1 MNTRL
6 VLALKQ
12 ALGQIWRNKTMA
24 IASLFSITAI
34 LLVLGFFFII
44 VININNIAAGV
55 KEEFDYVNVYLND
68 GADSNA
74 IMIQLQDLPDVDSL
88 TFVTKDEAL
97 ENWKTKWGDDA
108 DLLERLKQEK
118 ANPLPNSIVV
128 KLADIQ
134 KSASVVSVAKTI
146 AGVERV
152 NYAQDAVNKLLKITY
167 VIQMVALILIFFLLI
182 VSVVVVS
189 NTVKL
194 TVLNRA
200 NEIVI
205 MKYVGATN
213 WFTRGPFLL
222 EGMIIGIVSA
232 LVSAGIIAGVYG
244 YVVKSWGLDF
254 MLFMSVGLVP
264 GGFLINNLI
273 VIFLAM
279 GASIG
284 ACGSIISMRR
294 FLDT

>member
-1 MNTRL
+1 MNTRM

-12 ALGQIWRNKTMA
+12 ALWQIWRNKTMA
-24 IASLFSITAI
+24 LASLFSITAI

-55 KEEFDYVNVYLND
+55 KDEFDYVQVYLEDTAEN
-68 GADSNA
+68 NY
-74 IMIQLQDLPDVDSL
+74 IMSQLQTLPEVDTI
-88 TFVTKDEAL
+88 TFVTKEEAL
-97 ENWKTKWGDDA
+97 ENWKAKWGNDA
-108 DLLERLKQEK
+108 DLLERLKAK
-118 ANPLPNSIVV
+118 NVNPLPNSIVV
-128 KLADIQ
+128 KLANIEQAQD
-134 KSASVVSVAKTI
+134 VVQAAKAM

-152 NYAQDAVNKLLKITY
+152 NYAQEAVNKLLKITN
-167 VIQMVALILIFFLLI
+167 VIQTVALILIFFLLI

-194 TVLNRA
+194 TVLNRS

-232 LVSAGIIAGVYG
+232 LISAAIIAGIYG
-244 YVVKSWGLDF
+244 YVVKSFGLDF
-254 MLFMSVGLVP
+254 MLFMSVGFVP
-264 GGFLINNLI
+264 EGFLINNLI
-273 VIFLAM
+273 VVFLAM